1 MKENATWLKVRG
13 IKFVYKSSAAERTS
27 LMDDYFN
34 LPDGPPAMVPNTT
47 PLATGIHRL
56 LLLLFRVFGMLFS
69 TDLRGEEAGNLFD
82 ALAVQFL
89 SCVEKIGGACLPN
102 KKSPIWL
109 SKYGMMGMLR
119 CRQHFIDYTYPH
131 LLYEGGIEGEGMV
144 KELWPLCP
152 NAVRNGW
159 PLNMMNAYNRQNIL
173 SSLTSGFQNPFP
185 VAVYPQTVN
194 TKPTAN
200 DTPLGRM

>member
-1 MKENATWLKVRG
+1 VDG
-13 IKFVYKSSAAERTS
+13 
-27 LMDDYFN
+27 YFN

-47 PLATGIHRL
+47 PPATDIRQL
-56 LLLLFRVFGMLFS
+56 LLLVCVSFECCFPLTYAVRRLVTFLFS
-69 TDLRGEEAGNLFD
+69 LRY
-82 ALAVQFL
+82 FL

-109 SKYGMMGMLR
+109 SKYGMMGLLR

-185 VAVYPQTVN
+185 VAVYPQPVN

-200 DTPLGRM
+200 DTPLGQM